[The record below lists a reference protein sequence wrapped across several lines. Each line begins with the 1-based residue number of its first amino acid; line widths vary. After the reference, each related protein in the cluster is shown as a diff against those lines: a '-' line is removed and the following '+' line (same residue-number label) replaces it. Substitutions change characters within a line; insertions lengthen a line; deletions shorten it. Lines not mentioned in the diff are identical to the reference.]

1 MSPNNKFYE
10 VVVCISEED
19 NKGRI
24 KKNNCKYLID
34 AADTNQAEKN
44 TMKLMEGTMND
55 WEIISISVS
64 KIKEIY
70 LPEIE
75 DNQEKGDI

>member
-1 MSPNNKFYE
+1 MSPNDKFYE

-24 KKNNCKYLID
+24 KKNNVKYLID
-34 AADTNQAEKN
+34 APDTNKAERN
-44 TMKLMEGTMND
+44 TMKLMEGTTSD
-55 WEIISISVS
+55 WEILSISLS

-70 LPEIE
+70 LPELDDT
-75 DNQEKGDI
+75 DN

>member
-1 MSPNNKFYE
+1 MSPENKFYE

-44 TMKLMEGTMND
+44 TMKLMEGTMSD
-55 WEIISISVS
+55 WEIISISLS
-64 KIKEIY
+64 KIREIY
-70 LPEIE
+70 LPSLEE
-75 DNQEKGDI
+75 NTDN

>member
-1 MSPNNKFYE
+1 MSPNDKFYE

-24 KKNNCKYLID
+24 KKNNVKYLID
-34 AADTNQAEKN
+34 APDTNKAEKN
-44 TMKLMEGTMND
+44 TMKLMEGTMSD
-55 WEIISISVS
+55 WEILSISLS

-70 LPEIE
+70 LPELDDT
-75 DNQEKGDI
+75 DN